1 MAAWRVEREKNAVS
15 GDAGPVKGTRPEGAA
30 TEADISRKVREM
42 FSQIAP
48 RYDLLNH
55 LLSLQ
60 VDRIWR
66 ARVVRRVAPILRR
79 DATVLDVC
87 CGTGDLTLG
96 LARAGKANVI
106 GADF

>member
-1 MAAWRVEREKNAVS
+1 MPDVTAA
-15 GDAGPVKGTRPEGAA
+15 KGTLAEGARS
-30 TEADISRKVREM
+30 EADASRKVREM

-55 LLSLQ
+55 LLSLH
-60 VDRIWR
+60 VDRICR
-66 ARVVRRVAPILRR
+66 ARVVRRVAPILRRR

-96 LARAGKANVI
+96 LARAGKATVI
-106 GADF
+106 GADFTHAMLVRAQ